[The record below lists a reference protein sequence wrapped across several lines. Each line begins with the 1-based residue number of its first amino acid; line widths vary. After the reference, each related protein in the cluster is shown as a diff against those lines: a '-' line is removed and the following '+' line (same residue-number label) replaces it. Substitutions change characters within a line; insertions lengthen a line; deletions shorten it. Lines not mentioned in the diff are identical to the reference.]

1 MCQGHHTEVCGH
13 TVFRPFEVTKMESDD
28 EMITVDCSSNS
39 SDSGV
44 NSGPGKFS
52 KAFMILKLF
61 YFQLKTS
68 YQPNLVKLILPTFC
82 GARFWLE

>member
-1 MCQGHHTEVCGH
+1 MCQNHTEVMGH

-44 NSGPGKFS
+44 NSGPGNFLIFFRKFCENS
-52 KAFMILKLF
+52 
-61 YFQLKTS
+61 
-68 YQPNLVKLILPTFC
+68 
-82 GARFWLE
+82 

>member
-44 NSGPGKFS
+44 NSGPGKLSLLHSYPSFNPAHLS
-52 KAFMILKLF
+52 K
-61 YFQLKTS
+61 
-68 YQPNLVKLILPTFC
+68 PLISQI
-82 GARFWLE
+82 